1 MFPRGRP
8 VYGFTFVIIAQCQS
22 FAKCEMLVVVSFWM
36 YFPNEIRSLSINFS
50 SIRTE

>member
-22 FAKCEMLVVVSFWM
+22 FAKGEMFVVT
-36 YFPNEIRSLSINFS
+36 SLIKYIS
-50 SIRTE
+50 